1 MDPAQLSGKA
11 TSVWMDTVPHTTYP
25 ALTEAV
31 TVDVCVIGGGIMGLT
46 AATLLKEGG
55 CRVALVDM
63 HRVAA
68 GVTGYTTAK
77 VTALHGLI
85 YDQVRSKH
93 GADGARAYA
102 HANQSALEWIATRAR
117 DLDCDFRRRTAYTYA
132 ENASDAEQL
141 HQEVEAANEAGLPAR
156 FTEDVGLPWP
166 TAGAVALD
174 DQGEFH
180 PRKFLLPLAR
190 ALPGEGSHVFER
202 TRALDVRSGSPCLV
216 RTDQGDISADRVVV
230 ATHYPFLDRGLFFA
244 RLSPE
249 RSYALG
255 VKVRGA
261 APEGMF
267 LSTESPSHSVRAT
280 PHEDG
285 ELLIVGG
292 EGHKTGQ
299 GGDVAE
305 RYATLARFARERFD
319 VEAIEYRWGAQDA
332 MPADGIPYVGAVT
345 PGNDRVFT
353 GSGFKK
359 WGMTNGVVAARIVA
373 DRILGRDNPWADTF
387 DSNRV
392 KPLAS
397 APKLIK
403 ENVNVGAHFFG
414 DRLASPD
421 TPSLDALGPGEGGIV
436 KVGGKKVAAYRDG
449 EGSVHA
455 VSPVCTHLYCEVR
468 FNSGDVS
475 WDCPCH
481 GSRFSVDGTVLEG
494 PATDDLERQDV
505 AALEREDD

>member
-1 MDPAQLSGKA
+1 MGPAQLSGKA
-11 TSVWMDTVPHTTYP
+11 TSVWMDTAPLTTYP

-55 CRVALVDM
+55 CRVAVVDM

-85 YDQVRSKH
+85 YDEVRSKH
-93 GADGARAYA
+93 GGEGARVYA
-102 HANQSALEWIATRAR
+102 EANLHALEWIAARAQ
-117 DLDCDFRRRTAYTYA
+117 DVECDFRRRTAYTYA
-132 ENASDAEQL
+132 EDASDVQSL
-141 HQEVEAANEAGLPAR
+141 HDEVEAAVEAGLAAR
-156 FTEDVGLPWP
+156 FSDAVDLPWP

-174 DQGEFH
+174 DQAEFH
-180 PRKFLLPLAR
+180 PRKFLLDLAR
-190 ALPGEGSHVFER
+190 AIPGDGSHVFER
-202 TRALDVRSGSPCLV
+202 TRALDVDSATPCLI
-216 RTDQGDISADRVVV
+216 RTDQGDISADRVIV

-255 VKVRGA
+255 VRVRDA
-261 APEGMF
+261 IPQGMY

-292 EGHKTGQ
+292 ESHKTGQ
-299 GGDVAE
+299 GGDVAGRYAELE
-305 RYATLARFARERFD
+305 RYARERFD

-332 MPADGIPYVGAVT
+332 MPADGIPYVGPVR
-345 PGNDRVFT
+345 PGEERVFT
-353 GSGFKK
+353 GSGFRK
-359 WGMTNGVVAARIVA
+359 WGMTNGVVAAHILA
-373 DRILGRDNPWADTF
+373 DRILGRDNAWAETF
-387 DSNRV
+387 DSNRF
-392 KPLAS
+392 KPVAA

-403 ENVNVGAHFFG
+403 ENVNVAAHFFG
-414 DRLASPD
+414 DRIASPEKE
-421 TPSLDALGPGEGGIV
+421 LEELAPGEGAIV
-436 KVGGKKVAAYRDG
+436 KVDGDKVAAYRDV
-449 EGSVHA
+449 EGRVRA
-455 VSPVCTHLYCEVR
+455 VSPLCTHLGCEVR

-475 WDCPCH
+475 WDCP
-481 GSRFSVDGTVLEG
+481 
-494 PATDDLERQDV
+494 
-505 AALEREDD
+505 